1 MTHREETQTE
11 PAPPEAAKSLQNLER
26 QVFAIP
32 RSLPREAQQAAFLQ
46 TLKIYGFLGRT
57 CAVCGIPESTMHDW
71 RRASPEFDAQIDR
84 WLKHDMPDALES
96 AAFFWATQ
104 GGVKGYKHL
113 ELLLKAKRPDEYKD
127 RLQIDMSVTVSAQLN
142 MARGIADIRRA
153 RLKAL
158 AAPSSPVLEG
168 EFQEVL
174 EEVGGE

>member
-1 MTHREETQTE
+1 MSHKEETQTE
-11 PAPPEAAKSLQNLER
+11 TAPPEAAKSLQNLEH
-26 QVFAIP
+26 QVFAID

-57 CAVCGIPESTMHDW
+57 CTVSGIPESTMHDW
-71 RRASPEFDAQIDR
+71 RRATPAFDAQVTK
-84 WLKHDMPDALES
+84 WLQHDMPDALES

-113 ELLLKAKRPDEYKD
+113 ELLLKAKRPDEYKE
-127 RLQIDMSVTVSAQLN
+127 RIQIDMSVTTSAQLN
-142 MARGIADIRRA
+142 VARGIADIRRA

-158 AAPSSPVLEG
+158 AAPETLVLEG
-168 EFQEVL
+168 EFEVL